1 MPAYQTTYYPNDKST
16 DRTTPIEVMDL
27 SPSGDAY
34 KHNYN
39 KVFVQK
45 TARGL
50 MYNILVER
58 DNLLDGVIKGL
69 KLIQKEIRN
78 NERN

>member
-1 MPAYQTTYYPNDKST
+1 MPAYQTTYYPEDIST
-16 DRTTPIEVMDL
+16 LIEVMDL

-34 KHNYN
+34 KHTYN
-39 KVFVQK
+39 RVFVQK

-50 MYNILVER
+50 MYNVLVEK

-69 KLIQKEIRN
+69 KLIQKEMRK
-78 NERN
+78 